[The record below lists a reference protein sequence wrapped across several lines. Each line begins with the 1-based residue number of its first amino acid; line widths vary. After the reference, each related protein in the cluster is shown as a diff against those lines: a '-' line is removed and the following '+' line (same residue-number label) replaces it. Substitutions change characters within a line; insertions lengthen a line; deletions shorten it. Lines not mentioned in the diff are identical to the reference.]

1 MFHTGP
7 GRGDLELDANN
18 CFNRSLKKVDP
29 EHQLLVDLEEKSAL
43 FDKAAT
49 KYSPKVSA

>member
-1 MFHTGP
+1 MIYHSWLIS
-7 GRGDLELDANN
+7 GRT
-18 CFNRSLKKVDP
+18 LKKADP
-29 EHQLLVDLEEKSAL
+29 KHTFLVDLEEKSAL

>member
-1 MFHTGP
+1 MLTFT
-7 GRGDLELDANN
+7 RKLKAADAN
-18 CFNRSLKKVDP
+18 
-29 EHQLLVDLEEKSAL
+29 HQFLADLEEKSAL